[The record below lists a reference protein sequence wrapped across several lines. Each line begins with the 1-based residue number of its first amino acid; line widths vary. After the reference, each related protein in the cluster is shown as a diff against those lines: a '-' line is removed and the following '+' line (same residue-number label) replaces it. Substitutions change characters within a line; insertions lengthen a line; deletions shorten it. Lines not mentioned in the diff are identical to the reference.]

1 MNRTEV
7 MDQLSKLIENPNT
20 TVGQLKALAKKA
32 RWEVFWGM
40 RRPQPSVM
48 ADLKT
53 GKVRSEK
60 R

>member
-1 MNRTEV
+1 MNRTEI
-7 MDQLSKLIENPNT
+7 MDHLSKLMENPNT

-32 RWEVFWGM
+32 KWEVFWGM
-40 RRPQPSVM
+40 RRPQPSVK

-60 R
+60 D